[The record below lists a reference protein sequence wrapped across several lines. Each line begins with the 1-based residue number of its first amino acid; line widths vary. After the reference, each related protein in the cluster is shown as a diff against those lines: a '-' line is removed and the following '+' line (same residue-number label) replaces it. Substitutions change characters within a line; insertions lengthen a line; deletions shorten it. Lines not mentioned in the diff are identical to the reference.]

1 MLQHEF
7 ETLYGKKVG
16 KNEFEIINALYMLND
31 NETKQE
37 FVTRYKKMSKE
48 DLISEFVV
56 LKQRRKDYEDGQD
69 DRIEKLEEA
78 LYSVAIDAQM
88 GHCDTI
94 KQKVREVLGAFNVI
108 SYLWKNS
115 SAQLGDDDIDV
126 LMHIAEEGG
135 AR

>member
-1 MLQHEF
+1 MLKHEF
-7 ETLYGKKVG
+7 EALYGKEVG
-16 KNEFEIINALYMLND
+16 VNEFEIINALYMLND

-56 LKQRRKDYEDGQD
+56 LKQRRKDYNHKLNARVKELENVMYEIMECAQLGHEVVIRQ
-69 DRIEKLEEA
+69 RIRKTL
-78 LYSVAIDAQM
+78 
-88 GHCDTI
+88 GH
-94 KQKVREVLGAFNVI
+94 FNVI
-108 SYLWKNS
+108 NHLWKKNIP
-115 SAQLGDDDIDV
+115 LNNDDIDT